1 MENAKH
7 ITIRERV
14 INEESFLYFKDVL
27 HEVDWTHLYT
37 LCNLSHTCSYFLR
50 TFSGTYDHAFSGQGN
65 EIKIKA
71 LLNPRMSK
79 GVQK

>member
-37 LCNLSHTCSYFLR
+37 LCNPNQAYTYSLH
-50 TFSGTYDHAFSGQGN
+50 TFSGIYDQAISSQGN
-65 EIKIKA
+65 EKKKNN
-71 LLNPRMSK
+71 LKSLD
-79 GVQK
+79 V